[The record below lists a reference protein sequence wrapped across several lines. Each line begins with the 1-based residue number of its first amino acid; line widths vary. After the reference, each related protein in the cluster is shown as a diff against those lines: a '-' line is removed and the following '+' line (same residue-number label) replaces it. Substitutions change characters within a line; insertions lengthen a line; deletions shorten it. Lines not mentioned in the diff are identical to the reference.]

1 MKFIEKLQ
9 LDSGETITHEPED
22 GRVTLKVRESDDGM
36 YHSLSFTPEEAR
48 SVARWLLRLAN
59 QARTP
64 LADRYLRE
72 EEEPRPDSSEE
83 L

>member
-22 GRVTLKVRESDDGM
+22 GRVTLKVREFDDGM

-48 SVARWLLRLAN
+48 SAARWLLRLAN

-64 LADRYLRE
+64 LADRYLG